1 VILTMSSLIS
11 APYRRGQ
18 DNNTNMLAGCIEMQL
33 VSIKMLVHL
42 RVGLFTLVT
51 SLFVLSP
58 Y

>member
-1 VILTMSSLIS
+1 MSSLIS